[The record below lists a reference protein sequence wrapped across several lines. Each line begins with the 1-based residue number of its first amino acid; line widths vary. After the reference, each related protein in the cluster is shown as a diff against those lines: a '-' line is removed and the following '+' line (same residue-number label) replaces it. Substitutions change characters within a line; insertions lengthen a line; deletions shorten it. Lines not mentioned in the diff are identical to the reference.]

1 MSGLS
6 LVIISTFAI
15 LILSAAVS
23 DLLQFKISNVI
34 PISLS
39 ILFFI
44 SVVLIGWDLQ
54 SAFYNF
60 LTAIVA
66 LFVCFIFFN
75 IGFFGGGDAKLIS
88 AICIWSGLEGLYE
101 FILIMALIGGL
112 LAIILMGFRKTD
124 IPPNLK
130 SIAWIKQ
137 LHEAK
142 KQVPYGIAIAA
153 SALAT
158 FHQFPIF
165 KHIINVHLMS

>member
-1 MSGLS
+1 MFGLS
-6 LVIISTFAI
+6 IIIISTFSI
-15 LILSAAVS
+15 LVLSAAVS
-23 DLLQFKISNVI
+23 DLLWFKISNVI

-44 SVVLIGWDLQ
+44 SVVLIDWDIH
-54 SAFYNF
+54 SVFYNF

-88 AICIWSGLEGLYE
+88 AICIWSGLQGLYE
-101 FILIMALIGGL
+101 FILIMALIGGV
-112 LAIILMGFRKTD
+112 LAIILTGFRKIN
-124 IPPNLK
+124 IPPNLRN
-130 SIAWIKQ
+130 IAWINE
-137 LHEAK
+137 LHGAT
-142 KQVPYGIAIAA
+142 KQVPYGIAISA

-165 KHIINVHLMS
+165 EYIINVHLIS

>member
-6 LVIISTFAI
+6 IIIISTFSI
-15 LILSAAVS
+15 LVVSAAVS
-23 DLLQFKISNVI
+23 DLLRFQISNVI

-44 SVVLIGWDLQ
+44 SVILIGWDLQ
-54 SAFYNF
+54 STFYNL

-101 FILIMALIGGL
+101 FILIMALIGGV
-112 LAIILMGFRKTD
+112 LAIILMGFRKLN
-124 IPPNLK
+124 IPPNLRN
-130 SIAWIKQ
+130 IAWINR
-137 LHEAK
+137 LHGAK
-142 KQVPYGIAIAA
+142 KRVPYGIAIAA
-153 SALAT
+153 SALTT

-165 KHIINVHLMS
+165 EYIINVHLIS